1 MAAAVEEGGG
11 DVSSDGT
18 PSGGCTA
25 RAAACLL
32 NKGKRGLVGKL
43 TGRPR
48 SGDLLGGSIKIKDL
62 PQGRS

>member
-25 RAAACLL
+25 RAAAAALAL

-48 SGDLLGGSIKIKDL
+48 S
-62 PQGRS
+62 Q